1 MASFSKVTE
10 SKRSR
15 RNKNAG
21 KARKAK
27 LARKSTASYS
37 ELFGPLGEPG
47 AAAPKA
53 APTKQAAA
61 PAAKA

>member
-1 MASFSKVTE
+1 MASFSKRTE

-15 RNKNAG
+15 RTKNAG

-27 LARKSTASYS
+27 LARKSTASYG

-47 AAAPKA
+47 TAAPKT
-53 APTKQAAA
+53 APAKKAAA